1 MLQDGNCEVTDG
13 TACGGFIALSLVL
26 TLGRKAMPLHLV
38 ASSLLTSGINGASL
52 LNLQQLMVFTLV
64 EKINAVALL

>member
-1 MLQDGNCEVTDG
+1 MLTKAAYTHLHCVVLGADFVRK
-13 TACGGFIALSLVL
+13 AVSLCLVAPSVL
-26 TLGRKAMPLHLV
+26 TLG
-38 ASSLLTSGINGASL
+38 INGVPL